1 MCEKAA
7 VLFMESGTKT
17 VKLQIGGMTCVS
29 CQNKIEKKLRNTKG
43 VQGVQVSYNNGTAVI
58 TYDPD
63 LLTLKEINGI
73 IEKLDYQVLEEGQQ
87 GSGAKRALGI
97 LIILFSIGMLLKQ
110 FGVLE
115 LFNAFP
121 VAEEGMGYGMLF
133 VIGLL
138 TSVHCVA
145 MCGGINLSQCMPKDA
160 KAGTGA
166 KTALRPSL
174 LYNLGR
180 VISYTLVGALVGAF
194 GSVASLSNGVKGGI
208 QLLAGV
214 FMVIMGINMLGIFP
228 WLRKFN
234 PRMPAFVAKRVHAGK
249 NGSNSP
255 LVIGLLNGL
264 MPCGPLQAM
273 QLYALSTGSP
283 VKGALSMLLFSLG
296 TVPLMFGLGALST
309 LLSKKFTNKVMTVG
323 AVLVVVLG
331 ISMFSNGLSLSGLSN
346 FILNL
351 SSSYAQSGDK
361 GNGASNEIVIEDGYQ
376 IINSSL
382 NSGRYPAITV
392 QAGTPVKWNLNAP
405 QGSINGCNN
414 RLVIPEYKVEY
425 TLKTGDN
432 VIEFTP
438 SKTGRF
444 SYSCWMGMIRST
456 ITVVE
461 PGAASQGGTSEEGE
475 DSPTSLIPQLDGSDE
490 PVSANVKIP
499 ADELAVAVLENDGTQ
514 TVTVNLTDEGYSPAI
529 IVVQSGIE
537 TQWIINNTSTK
548 TENQTIVVP
557 AYSTQL
563 VFDSGENVLG
573 LYPTADFDFSNE
585 NNTFYGYVKV
595 VDNLKDID
603 EGAIKKEVS
612 EFETLIWPA
621 SLFEGTGGSGASCH

>member
-1 MCEKAA
+1 
-7 VLFMESGTKT
+7 MESGTKT

-145 MCGGINLSQCMPKDA
+145 MCGGINLSQCMPKDI

-194 GSVASLSNGVKGGI
+194 GSVASLSNGFKGGI

-214 FMVIMGINMLGIFP
+214 FMVIMGINMLGVFP

-234 PRMPAFVAKRVHAGK
+234 LRMPSFIAKRVHAGK

-331 ISMFSNGLSLSGLSN
+331 ISMFSNGLSLSGLSS

-461 PGAASQGGTSEEGE
+461 PGVASQGGTSEEGA

-490 PVSANVKIP
+490 PVAANVKIP
-499 ADELAVAVLENDGTQ
+499 TDELAVAVLENDGTQ

-537 TQWIINNTSTK
+537 AQWIINNTSTK

-563 VFDSGENVLG
+563 VFDAGENVLG

-595 VDNLKDID
+595 VDNLKAID
-603 EGAIKKEVS
+603 EEAIKKEVS

-621 SLFEGTGGSGASCH
+621 SLFEGTSGGASCH